1 MEQGPGSRGKDGQ
14 IRWDTHTY
22 AIKMNA
28 PALLQSTGHNFQ
40 III

>member
-14 IRWDTHTY
+14 IRWNTHTG
-22 AIKMNA
+22 AIKMKA
-28 PALLQSTGHNFQ
+28 PALLQSTRHNFK